1 VKLLGDIFC
10 SSQHVAVSVHALLPI
25 SANASRTNTPHS
37 LCRCSVYCT
46 VVLQS
51 VTETLYAVST
61 DCSTGT
67 QYSSAV
73 EQYRRTGKVGHT
85 IVKVAVANLKGG
97 TGKTVSAFFLSA
109 ALSRYGRTLLVDC
122 DPQGSTLSWAEGAEE
137 NGAQLTFSVMGL
149 PVKDV
154 HRKLKGFE
162 NDYEHI
168 VLDTPPGEITITRS
182 ALLAADTALL
192 PVPPTAIDL
201 DRVMPTLELIAEV
214 EPLNDLRFRLLLT
227 RVRRISRE
235 GRDARVAMEEM
246 GLPVMDTEVP
256 QLSFYS
262 DAFGEPIADDLGEYA
277 QVATELLPT
286 KVEV

>member
-1 VKLLGDIFC
+1 M
-10 SSQHVAVSVHALLPI
+10 
-25 SANASRTNTPHS
+25 
-37 LCRCSVYCT
+37 
-46 VVLQS
+46 
-51 VTETLYAVST
+51 
-61 DCSTGT
+61 
-67 QYSSAV
+67 
-73 EQYRRTGKVGHT
+73 
-85 IVKVAVANLKGG
+85 KVAVANLKGG
-97 TGKTVSAFFLSA
+97 TGKTVSAFFLAA

-137 NGAQLTFSVMGL
+137 NGAHLAFSVMGL

-182 ALLAADTALL
+182 ALLVADTALL

-201 DRVMPTLELIAEV
+201 DRMMPTLELIAEV
-214 EPLNDLRFRLLLT
+214 EPLNDLRFRILLT

-246 GLPVMDTEVP
+246 GLPVMETEVP

-262 DAFGEPIADDLGEYA
+262 DAFGEPIADGLGEYT